1 MELQSLLALERVS
14 KEDLELKVCT
24 EWIIPGH
31 Q

>member
-1 MELQSLLALERVS
+1 MELQSLLARERGS
-14 KEDLELKVCT
+14 KEDLALKVCT